1 MIKLEDRYNF
11 YVSLISKDHEQLI
24 GTIDEAIAAKQHKKS
39 PEEMKEKL
47 HDIIRYAIKHFATEE
62 YYMIEFKYPEYQYHK
77 EEHLDFSIKA
87 LSYRNRIINND
98 YQTASEILEYLK
110 QWLLNHFRRT
120 DEKYIEYFNK
130 NGIK

>member
-1 MIKLEDRYNF
+1 
-11 YVSLISKDHEQLI
+11 
-24 GTIDEAIAAKQHKKS
+24 
-39 PEEMKEKL
+39 
-47 HDIIRYAIKHFATEE
+47 
-62 YYMIEFKYPEYQYHK
+62 MIEFKYPEYQYHK

-98 YQTASEILEYLK
+98 YLVADEMLEYLK

-120 DEKYIEYFNK
+120 DERYIEYFNK